1 MSGHGRSVGASAACL
16 VMALALGACTTEP
29 LSLGQGCDLT
39 SDCDAPLVCRI
50 GKCRIECINAR
61 DCAAGLNCIY
71 DDQKLGSCQLPDEAR
86 CALNSDCTSPLVCAM
101 GTCTNAC
108 ATDEDCAPGAT
119 CDSVDGV
126 PSCVDHGGKPCIYS
140 SDCPMGNV
148 CAVDQRCRQECTTDY
163 DCRFGTSCVERDFV
177 DFGISMVCEFP
188 Q

>member
-1 MSGHGRSVGASAACL
+1 MTTGAWQSGLLFVLAAS
-16 VMALALGACTTEP
+16 CTTEP
-29 LSLGQGCDLT
+29 LSLGDGCDLP